1 MAKKHKPEHKAEHA
15 PAHKAG
21 SGTIDDGKLFAFL
34 GVFLTLL
41 GFLIVYFGKKD
52 NKYAMFYAKQG
63 LVLFIAYVALWAIGW
78 IPLIGWTIGILGS
91 IFLLVLWVIGW
102 INALSGKEKY
112 IPVIG
117 KYADK
122 FDL

>member
-1 MAKKHKPEHKAEHA
+1 MATKHKPAHKS
-15 PAHKAG
+15 AHKASSG
-21 SGTIDDGKLFAFL
+21 SIDDGKLFAFL

-41 GFLIVYFGKKD
+41 GFLIVYFGKRN

-63 LVLFIAYVALWAIGW
+63 LVLFIAYVILWIVGIIPILGW
-78 IPLIGWTIGILGS
+78 IIAIVGS
-91 IFLLVLWVIGW
+91 VVLLVLWIIGC

-112 IPVIG
+112 IPLIG

-122 FDL
+122 LDL